1 MLDPQRLRGIVVP
14 MATPLEPDGRRVNAT
29 GVRDLV
35 EHLIRGGV
43 HAVFVAGTTGEGP
56 ALEAQEWTRLVRTA
70 VESARGRVPVL
81 AGVLAPATASAAAL
95 ARTAAELGVDAVVA
109 TAPYYYTYSDDEV
122 LSHLQAVADAAGVPV
137 LLYNI
142 PQNTRNAVSM
152 RVCERLAGLPAFVGL
167 KDSSGDLDSFR
178 AWAPVLRRQDP
189 NFRLLVGTD
198 HLVDVAVL
206 LGADGVVPS
215 LANVAPRLLVEA
227 FEAAS
232 AGDGAGCAP
241 KIKRITQ
248 LMKLYRVRAPQ
259 QAGIVVGIKCALEAL
274 GLPAGPPAAPGLPPE
289 DRERHAVMDLL
300 RRTGVAT

>member
-14 MATPLEPDGRRVNAT
+14 MATPLEQDGRRVNAS
-29 GVRDLV
+29 GVQQLV
-35 EHLIRGGV
+35 EHVVAGGV

-56 ALEAQEWTRLVRTA
+56 ALEPQEWARLVRAA
-70 VESARGRVPVL
+70 VEASRGRVPVL
-81 AGVLAPATASAAAL
+81 AGVLAPATAPAVAL
-95 ARTAAELGVDAVVA
+95 ARTAADLGVAAVVA
-109 TAPYYYTYSDDEV
+109 TAPYYYAYSDGEIR
-122 LSHLQAVADAAGVPV
+122 SHLRAVADAAGVPV

-152 RVCERLAGLPAFVGL
+152 RVCEQLAGSPAFIGL
-167 KDSSGDLDSFR
+167 KDSSGDLGSFR
-178 AWAPVLRRQDP
+178 AWAPALRRRDP
-189 NFRLLVGTD
+189 NFRLLLGTD

-215 LANVAPRLLVEA
+215 LANVVPRLLVEA

-232 AGDGAGCAP
+232 AGDRAGCVS
-241 KIKRITQ
+241 KIDRIRQ
-248 LMKLYRVRAPQ
+248 LMDLYEVRAPQ
-259 QAGIVVGIKCALEAL
+259 QAGIVVGIKCALEVL

-289 DRERHAVMDLL
+289 DGERRTVAELL